1 LSLVVVRRRAAGVSR
16 PVPLLLRV
24 NRMNTYQPAH
34 TGRRRSAR
42 MSSSARHY
50 ASKSSKRPVSKLR
63 FFILGNGRRPR
74 IQSAATEL
82 ADLIRPRA
90 EVVVTDLRQERDL
103 SGLEADMAI
112 VLGGDG
118 AILRAA
124 RQLGY
129 RQVPALGVNLGKLGF
144 LAEVAPNEFP
154 VSFEQILAGQYQV
167 VEHLMFECSL
177 DGAASGLPGANGPKR
192 SRATS
197 RNASQS
203 RTMLGLNEVVIQ
215 TGPPY
220 HMQDI
225 DLFIDGEQVTTYS
238 ADGLIIATP
247 VGSTAH
253 SLAAGGPIVRQDLS
267 AFVITPIC
275 PHTLTNRPVVDSADK
290 TYQLVVHGKGA
301 NLVVDG
307 QIQIPLGAG
316 DRVTVR
322 AAPVTFGLVKIPGH
336 SYYRRLRDKLGWS
349 GQTAYKST

>member
-1 LSLVVVRRRAAGVSR
+1 
-16 PVPLLLRV
+16 
-24 NRMNTYQPAH
+24 
-34 TGRRRSAR
+34 
-42 MSSSARHY
+42 MSSTARQRVRQG
-50 ASKSSKRPVSKLR
+50 SKRPAAKLR
-63 FFILGNGRRPR
+63 FFILGNGRKPR
-74 IQSAATEL
+74 VQAEATKLAGLIQHH
-82 ADLIRPRA
+82 A
-90 EVVVTDLRQERDL
+90 EVVLTDLRQELDL

-144 LAEVAPNEFP
+144 LAEVAPGEFAA
-154 VSFEQILAGQYQV
+154 SFEQILAGQYQV

-177 DGAASGLPGANGPKR
+177 DRASSGPLVGNGPKR
-192 SRATS
+192 GRSTS
-197 RNASQS
+197 AAAGAMRS
-203 RTMLGLNEVVIQ
+203 MLGLNEVVIQ

-238 ADGLIIATP
+238 ADGLIISTP

-275 PHTLTNRPVVDSADK
+275 PHTLTNRPLVESADK
-290 TYQLVVHGKGA
+290 TYQLVIHRRGA

-307 QIQIPLGAG
+307 QIQIPLNGG

-349 GQTAYKST
+349 GQQIYKAEEKA

>member
-1 LSLVVVRRRAAGVSR
+1 MSFTSRSRAR
-16 PVPLLLRV
+16 
-24 NRMNTYQPAH
+24 Q
-34 TGRRRSAR
+34 
-42 MSSSARHY
+42 
-50 ASKSSKRPVSKLR
+50 ASKRGASKLR
-63 FFILGNGRRPR
+63 FFVLGNGRKPR
-74 IQSAATEL
+74 VQAEAAKL
-82 ADLIRPRA
+82 AELIRGRA
-90 EVVVTDLRQERDL
+90 EVIVTDLRQERDL
-103 SGLEADMAI
+103 SGMDADMAI

-144 LAEVAPNEFP
+144 LAEVAPAEFP
-154 VSFEQILAGQYQV
+154 ESFEQILAGHYQI
-167 VEHLMFECSL
+167 VEHLMFECCL
-177 DGAASGLPGANGPKR
+177 ERATTKATPANGPR
-192 SRATS
+192 RG
-197 RNASQS
+197 RGASLS
-203 RTMLGLNEVVIQ
+203 SSPSMLGLNEVVIQ

-225 DLFIDGEQVTTYS
+225 DLLIDGEQVTTYS
-238 ADGLIIATP
+238 ADGLIISTP

-275 PHTLTNRPVVDSADK
+275 PHTLTNRPLVDSADK
-290 TYQLVVHGKGA
+290 TYQLIVHGRGA

-307 QIQIPLGAG
+307 QIQIPLNVG

-336 SYYRRLRDKLGWS
+336 SYYRRLRDKLSWS
-349 GQTAYKST
+349 GQPLYKPEG

>member
-1 LSLVVVRRRAAGVSR
+1 
-16 PVPLLLRV
+16 
-24 NRMNTYQPAH
+24 
-34 TGRRRSAR
+34 
-42 MSSSARHY
+42 MSSSARQRVREN
-50 ASKSSKRPVSKLR
+50 AKRAPSKLR
-63 FFILGNGRRPR
+63 LFVLGNGRKPR
-74 IQSAATEL
+74 VQAEAANL
-82 ADLIRPRA
+82 AEMIRERA

-103 SGLEADMAI
+103 SGFKADMAI

-129 RQVPALGVNLGKLGF
+129 RQVPALGVNLGTLGF
-144 LAEVAPNEFP
+144 LAEVAPKDFP
-154 VSFEQILAGQYQV
+154 ESFEKVLAGQYQV
-167 VEHLMFECSL
+167 VEHLMFECNL
-177 DGAASGLPGANGPKR
+177 ERTAGNPSGVDNGPKR
-192 SRATS
+192 RRVATS
-197 RNASQS
+197 SNIGTS
-203 RTMLGLNEVVIQ
+203 RSMLGLNEVVIQ

-238 ADGLIIATP
+238 ADGLIISTP

-275 PHTLTNRPVVDSADK
+275 PHTLTNRPLVDSADK
-290 TYQLVVHGKGA
+290 TYQLIVHKSGC

-307 QIQIPLGAG
+307 QIQIPLTGG

-336 SYYRRLRDKLGWS
+336 SYYRRLRDKLSWS
-349 GQTAYKST
+349 GQTVYKQET